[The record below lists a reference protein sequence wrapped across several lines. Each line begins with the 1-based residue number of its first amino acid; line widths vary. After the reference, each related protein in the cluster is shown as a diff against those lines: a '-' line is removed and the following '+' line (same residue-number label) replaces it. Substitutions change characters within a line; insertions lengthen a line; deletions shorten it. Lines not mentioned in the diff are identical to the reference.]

1 MLLLRFIMKRLIFR
15 MLASCGF
22 LRFWLH
28 VLRLLVLLLLCHR
41 PLLRLLH
48 LLLVMRVLVFI
59 LITVVEMDMWRPFA
73 TRRRKL
79 RLVVLH
85 RYWWF

>member
-1 MLLLRFIMKRLIFR
+1 
-15 MLASCGF
+15 
-22 LRFWLH
+22 
-28 VLRLLVLLLLCHR
+28 
-41 PLLRLLH
+41 
-48 LLLVMRVLVFI
+48 VMRVLVFI